1 MPNYNGVWSLSTQYQ
16 NRTGWPQAPTFGFF
30 AGGSLASSQGQI
42 QQLIFATSGTTTD
55 FGDLTVNVDNTPAG
69 LASKTRGIVGG
80 GLASGNNISN
90 VMQYITMATS
100 GNTTDFGDRTVS
112 SRSLG
117 GLSNNVRGIMFGG
130 DV

>member
-1 MPNYNGVWSLSTQYQ
+1 EPLNTVSECSRLASSTYL
-16 NRTGWPQAPTFGFF
+16 WFF

-55 FGDLTVNVDNTPAG
+55 FGDLTVDVDNTPAG

-90 VMQYITMATS
+90 VMQYITMA
-100 GNTTDFGDRTVS
+100 
-112 SRSLG
+112 
-117 GLSNNVRGIMFGG
+117 
-130 DV
+130 